1 HAADARHL
9 PPQMSTGMLK
19 TVASPASDG
28 VAQIHVTAAVTAA
41 RALEPRPTHTRHW
54 LIPNDRD
61 AGSIDPNIGRPSGD
75 QAPFFAP
82 LEPRCCTFNQ
92 PTALQQV
99 PDVEARVG
107 LDEAVE
113 RDAGMV
119 VVFKQ
124 SECHQCENKACGR
137 CGIPRE
143 LVRRWSE
150 QPRCRNKTIRKLET
164 YQV

>member
-1 HAADARHL
+1 M
-9 PPQMSTGMLK
+9 PK

-28 VAQIHVTAAVTAA
+28 VAQIRVSAAMTAA

-54 LIPNDRD
+54 PIPNDCD

-75 QAPFFAP
+75 QA
-82 LEPRCCTFNQ
+82 L
-92 PTALQQV
+92 
-99 PDVEARVG
+99 
-107 LDEAVE
+107 
-113 RDAGMV
+113 

-143 LVRRWSE
+143 LVRRGSE
-150 QPRCRNKTIRKLET
+150 QHRRRNETIRKLET